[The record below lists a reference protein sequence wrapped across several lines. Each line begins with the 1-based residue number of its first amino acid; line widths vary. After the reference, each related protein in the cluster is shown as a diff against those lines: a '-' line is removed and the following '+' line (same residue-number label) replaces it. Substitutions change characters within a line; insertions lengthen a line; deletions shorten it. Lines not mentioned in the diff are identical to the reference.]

1 MRPSDHGVKQVENI
15 RLEESIRWLVV
26 GLVAAVVYLL
36 LAVVI
41 QVFASL
47 RGSPRPT
54 PLLPTWLRIAVLAAV
69 SSAAVPKPVNA
80 ETPQFGAV
88 SDQPDDKQADI
99 NDVVLAGSIAANAG
113 FTALLLRRRLAQIRT
128 RRFGSAEGSRRSV
141 AEEPVVKP
149 MTIPDWSVLVQVL
162 GPPVVVTAR
171 GERVTFEKGK
181 ALELLVWMTEHRE
194 VSTRSA
200 ARTALWDG
208 MVKDSTF
215 SNVVSEVR
223 RSLNSSHTGDVV
235 EWIPR
240 TFTDELPLHPGVV
253 TDAELLD
260 IATKNFE
267 RKCEQ
272 SVTELTQ
279 RLSAVRNLPFS
290 GADYAWAD
298 GEGITTS
305 HVIKVVKAAVLLG
318 EYAIENDDSEL
329 LFMATER
336 GLRVLPG
343 HEQLVSL
350 RMRGHARG
358 GNRTAIKYEWESYAR
373 AIASDSWAGAVPS
386 SELEDLA
393 RELSQ
398 S

>member
-1 MRPSDHGVKQVENI
+1 MTKVDVIELDVAV
-15 RLEESIRWLVV
+15 RWLIV
-26 GLVAAVVYLL
+26 GLVVTIAWVIIALVVQS
-36 LAVVI
+36 VMT
-41 QVFASL
+41 L
-47 RGSPRPT
+47 RGSTRSFG
-54 PLLPTWLRIAVLAAV
+54 LLPGWMRVAVLTV
-69 SSAAVPKPVNA
+69 ISSIAVPKVAHATSPTTVGATDPGEARSDNA
-80 ETPQFGAV
+80 AGV
-88 SDQPDDKQADI
+88 L
-99 NDVVLAGSIAANAG
+99 LAGSLAANAG
-113 FTALLLRRRLAQIRT
+113 FVALHLRRRLVEMRT
-128 RRFGSAEGSRRSV
+128 QRFGMSDEARTVKCVGERVDPLS
-141 AEEPVVKP
+141 EPE
-149 MTIPDWSVLVQVL
+149 WSVLVRVL
-162 GPPVVVTAR
+162 GPPAVTTAR
-171 GERVTFEKGK
+171 GERVSFDRGK

-200 ARTALWDG
+200 ARTALWEG
-208 MVKDSTF
+208 MVKDATF

-223 RSLNSSHTGDVV
+223 RSLNSSHPGDVV

-240 TFTDELPLHPGVV
+240 TFTDELPLHSGVV

-267 RKCEQ
+267 KDNARC
-272 SVTELTQ
+272 VGELVR
-279 RLSAVRNLPFS
+279 RLSEVRNLPFS

-373 AIASDSWAGAVPS
+373 AIASDSWAGATPS
-386 SELEDLA
+386 AELENLA
-393 RELSQ
+393 RQLSQ
-398 S
+398 Q